1 MHEISLFFRQIKKRI
16 KFIWRKKEKGDEG
29 K

>member
-1 MHEISLFFRQIKKRI
+1 MHEISLVSKQIKKRI